1 MDLRFSELSQQADE
15 AAADRDFSRAV
26 RILSDLTAR
35 LVTDASAWKRLAA
48 MHRAT
53 GNPRAAITAITAA
66 LALEPRDLL
75 GLLMQG
81 SLIEALGEDAEEAYG
96 AALVVRQAL
105 GATPP
110 ALLRPLANADRYKA
124 AAIARRRNC
133 LEPVLRGAS
142 RQFSVDAPQAARI
155 ERFADVIA
163 SGNTALVFSDL
174 PPAEFFDPSRIPGL
188 SAMAANYADYM
199 AEYLALVAANDRASA
214 PYVDHP
220 TGVPLDQ
227 WAALNN
233 SAAWSAAHLWRGGV
247 IVDDNV
253 AACPTTV
260 AAFAALPVPNIAHR
274 SPNLMFSILKPQ
286 THIPRHV
293 GVTNARVVV
302 HVPLII
308 PESCSL
314 TVGEQTKGWVPGEA
328 LVFDDTTE
336 HEADNASMQPRVVLI
351 GDAWHPDLT
360 MVDRWALT
368 EMFHAVAR

>member
-1 MDLRFSELSQQADE
+1 
-15 AAADRDFSRAV
+15 
-26 RILSDLTAR
+26 
-35 LVTDASAWKRLAA
+35 

-53 GNPRAAITAITAA
+53 GNLRAALPAITAA

-75 GLLMQG
+75 GLLMKG
-81 SLIEALGEDAEEAYG
+81 SLIEALGEDAEEPYA
-96 AALVVRQAL
+96 AALVVRQAI

-110 ALLRPLANADRYKA
+110 ALNGPLANAERYKA
-124 AAIARRRNC
+124 AAIARRRHC
-133 LEPVLRGAS
+133 LEPVLRTAS
-142 RQFSVDAPQAARI
+142 QTFSLNPGQAARI

-163 SGNTALVFSDL
+163 NGDTALIFSDL
-174 PPAEFFDPSRIPGL
+174 PQAEFFDPARIPGL
-188 SAMAANYADYM
+188 TAMAVHHADYTT
-199 AEYLALVAANDRASA
+199 EYLALVAANERASA

-233 SAAWSAAHLWRGGV
+233 STAWSAAHLWRGGTV
-247 IVDDNV
+247 VEGN
-253 AACPTTV
+253 AASCPTTI
-260 AAFAALPVPNIAHR
+260 AAFAALPVPDIANR

-286 THIPRHV
+286 TQIPRHV

-308 PESCSL
+308 PDSCSL
-314 TVGEQTKGWVPGEA
+314 TVGEHTKGWVPGEA

-336 HEADNASMQPRVVLI
+336 HEANNASLQPRVVLI
-351 GDAWHPDLT
+351 GDAWHPDTT

-368 EMFHAVAR
+368 ELFAAVVR